1 VVRED
6 VESQL
11 RSFRRESHM
20 QHLLAITPVVSAPVF
35 EQPGVTQGV
44 MIGQRLSEVN
54 AKPEV

>member
-1 VVRED
+1 
-6 VESQL
+6 
-11 RSFRRESHM
+11 M